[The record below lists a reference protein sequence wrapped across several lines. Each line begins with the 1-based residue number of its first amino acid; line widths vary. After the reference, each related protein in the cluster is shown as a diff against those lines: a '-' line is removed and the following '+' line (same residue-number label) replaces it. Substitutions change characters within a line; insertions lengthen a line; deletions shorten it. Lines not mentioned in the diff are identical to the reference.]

1 MTFWL
6 AGLFVCLPVLACCL
20 VLPGHV
26 LAARSGPDLCGSSL
40 RSQRQESQQKE
51 GAPCF
56 MQHGVHQ
63 DELSDD
69 GLFTAVGLQFAIMP
83 SSKEI
88 GCH

>member
-1 MTFWL
+1 MREL
-6 AGLFVCLPVLACCL
+6 LEVPEARVSAEGGCPV
-20 VLPGHV
+20 
-26 LAARSGPDLCGSSL
+26 
-40 RSQRQESQQKE
+40 
-51 GAPCF
+51 F

-69 GLFTAVGLQFAIMP
+69 GLFTAVGLQFAIMA